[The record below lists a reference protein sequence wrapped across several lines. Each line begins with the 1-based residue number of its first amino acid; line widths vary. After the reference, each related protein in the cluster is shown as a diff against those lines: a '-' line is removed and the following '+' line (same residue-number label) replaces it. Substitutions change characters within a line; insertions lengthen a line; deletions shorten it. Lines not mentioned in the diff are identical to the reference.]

1 MYCTVISQIVIDYTW
16 LAQLVTLVGEYQTR
30 INIIFVG
37 LFLLLLI
44 HLSVNVGLTHS
55 IDDVDLVSVVKIR
68 LLGAD
73 VVVIVAHANSL
84 ASVQGLWDLGVNNLA
99 VLPRHM
105 AAIVVGLPLALGPGD
120 VLTLLLGHLV
130 TFDQRFV
137 FAVVILDL
145 LGPGLLDPPA
155 LVLWQLLAVVA
166 ILLPD
171 LVTIL
176 IHHPGG
182 LADLLVRLVALVLLV
197 LFGNI
202 PVLGLALADI
212 PCLAFFL
219 VDGATL
225 LFLVWIASLAVF
237 GITDTLLSRIADLL
251 FCLAFYNGL
260 H

>member
-1 MYCTVISQIVIDYTW
+1 MAMLVNTA
-16 LAQLVTLVGEYQTR
+16 AQLVTLVGEYQTR

-37 LFLLLLI
+37 LFLLFLT

-73 VVVIVAHANSL
+73 VVIVAHANSL
-84 ASVQGLWDLGVNNLA
+84 ASIQGLRDLGVNNLA
-99 VLPRHM
+99 VLPGHM
-105 AAIVVGLPLALGPGD
+105 TAIVVGLPLALGPGD
-120 VLTLLLGHLV
+120 VLALLLRHLV

-137 FAVVILDL
+137 FAVVVLDL

-155 LVLWQLLAVVA
+155 LVLRQLLAVVA

-182 LADLLVRLVALVLLV
+182 LADLLVGLVALVLLV
-197 LFGNI
+197 QFGNI

-212 PCLAFFL
+212 PGLAFLL
-219 VDGATL
+219 VNGAAL

-237 GITDTLLSRIADLL
+237 GITDTLLGRIADLL
-251 FCLAFYNGL
+251 FCLDLHNGL